1 MTTTRTK
8 PTAYSPAALARVRRS
23 KVWRAVAWHEAGH
36 AVASLAFG
44 KGVRFVELT
53 PGHPDHSGMC
63 TGYVSREEYYGLG
76 PSYWSDKLRWRTA
89 VELYAGAVA
98 ERAFTGK
105 LNHVVAS
112 SDYRAADDILL
123 AIPPGDVGSE
133 AADRLQRDG
142 RAAAVELVQANRPA
156 IEAIVE
162 ALLASDTLSLNGR
175 QIRSAVGDMIVRA
188 TRKK

>member
-1 MTTTRTK
+1 M
-8 PTAYSPAALARVRRS
+8 
-23 KVWRAVAWHEAGH
+23 
-36 AVASLAFG
+36 
-44 KGVRFVELT
+44 
-53 PGHPDHSGMC
+53 
-63 TGYVSREEYYGLG
+63 
-76 PSYWSDKLRWRTA
+76 
-89 VELYAGAVA
+89 A

-188 TRKK
+188 